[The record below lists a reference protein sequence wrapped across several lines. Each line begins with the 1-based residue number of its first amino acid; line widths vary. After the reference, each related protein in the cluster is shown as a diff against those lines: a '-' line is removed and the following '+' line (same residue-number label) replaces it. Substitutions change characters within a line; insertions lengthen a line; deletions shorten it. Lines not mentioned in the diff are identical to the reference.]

1 MDFILYCSSFML
13 VNIKKLTPE
22 AVIPLYAKEGDA
34 GMDLVA
40 TSVDYSNEYYIEYG
54 TGLAIEIPK
63 GYVGL
68 IFPRSSNSNKDL
80 QLCNSVGVIDSG
92 YRGEVKLRYRRIIN
106 PTPKRN
112 FIVTDVEFQEELN
125 NNVPVPRIKADFAC
139 YDIGDKVGQIIIIPI
154 PFISFNE
161 VQELSETVR
170 GEGGFG
176 STGK

>member
-1 MDFILYCSSFML
+1 ML

-68 IFPRSSNSNKDL
+68 IFPRSSNSKKDL

-106 PTPKRN
+106 STPKRN

>member
-1 MDFILYCSSFML
+1 ML

-68 IFPRSSNSNKDL
+68 IFPRSSNSRKDL

>member
-1 MDFILYCSSFML
+1 ML

-68 IFPRSSNSNKDL
+68 IFPRSSNSKKDL

>member
-1 MDFILYCSSFML
+1 ML

-68 IFPRSSNSNKDL
+68 IFPRSSNSKKDL

-112 FIVTDVEFQEELN
+112 FIVTDVEFQEELTN
-125 NNVPVPRIKADFAC
+125 SVPVPRIKADFAC

-161 VQELSETVR
+161 VQELSETIR

>member
-68 IFPRSSNSNKDL
+68 IFPRSSNSKKDL

>member
-1 MDFILYCSSFML
+1 ML

-68 IFPRSSNSNKDL
+68 IFPRSSNSKKDL

-170 GEGGFG
+170 GKGGFG